1 MNGCQGGLGILA
13 GQAGA
18 SPADVVAHVKL
29 SNVSVSGYQK
39 EGIKVSGH
47 GSTGQLSNVSVIGAG
62 PQDQIAQNGIQISG
76 GATAKIKNTTVTGNE
91 CNHACVVLT
100 R

>member
-1 MNGCQGGLGILA
+1 MSQYPALSHTFVLHEVLALRRNGV
-13 GQAGA
+13 
-18 SPADVVAHVKL
+18 DVRV
-29 SNVSVSGYQK
+29 VSVR
-39 EGIKVSGH
+39 ECDRPMAA
-47 GSTGQLSNVSVIGAG
+47 LSVYEAEEAKRTFSVIGAG